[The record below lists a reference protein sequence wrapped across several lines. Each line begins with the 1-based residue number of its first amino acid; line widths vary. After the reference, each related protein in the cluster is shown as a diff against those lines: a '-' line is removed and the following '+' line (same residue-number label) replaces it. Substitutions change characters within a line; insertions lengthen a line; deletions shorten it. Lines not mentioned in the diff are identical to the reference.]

1 MHVRDPTALWG
12 LIAFCRGSD
21 TLSADG
27 ILVAWQGVTLV
38 LSAFC
43 TLQHQP
49 SKGVLE
55 ALAAAMRPSLNT
67 FKRQQLASC
76 LDAFKALGFH
86 PGNDLIQVIATY
98 FATFWMV
105 GHLQCVDLCPPPML
119 LQRPARKV
127 GCLAGGFPLE

>member
-1 MHVRDPTALWG
+1 M
-12 LIAFCRGSD
+12 
-21 TLSADG
+21 
-27 ILVAWQGVTLV
+27 

-55 ALAAAMRPSLNT
+55 ALAVAMRPSLST

-86 PGNDLIQVIATY
+86 PGNDLIQVIHY
-98 FATFWMV
+98 ILYSILPLSKMV
-105 GHLQCVDLCPPPML
+105 GHLQCVDSCRPLIL
-119 LQRPARKV
+119 L
-127 GCLAGGFPLE
+127 